1 MNLGMEPLVKIAA
14 GLVLILIAP
23 RVVGMIL
30 NIIGAGFILIGAV
43 KYYLSGFAVSLEAIF
58 PVVIGLVIIFVGK
71 SMAEAALRIAGLIA
85 IIWGIWDLGLIGI

>member
-1 MNLGMEPLVKIAA
+1 MDLGAEPLVKIVA

-30 NIIGAGFILIGAV
+30 KIIGAGFILIGGV
-43 KYYLSGFAVSLEAIF
+43 KYYLGGFVVNPEAVF

-85 IIWGIWDLGLIGI
+85 IVWGAWDLGLIGI

>member
-1 MNLGMEPLVKIAA
+1 MNLGMEPLVKIAV

-30 NIIGAGFILIGAV
+30 NIIGGGFILIGAV
-43 KYYLSGFAVSLEAIF
+43 KYYLSGFVVSLEAIF

-85 IIWGIWDLGLIGI
+85 IVWGIWDLGLIGI